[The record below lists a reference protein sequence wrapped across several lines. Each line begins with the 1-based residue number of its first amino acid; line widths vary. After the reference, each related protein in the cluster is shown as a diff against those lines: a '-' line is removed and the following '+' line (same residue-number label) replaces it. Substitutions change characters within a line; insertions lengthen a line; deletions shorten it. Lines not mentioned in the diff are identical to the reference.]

1 MRVENYTQ
9 MKQMM
14 KLSNGKISELVESP
28 CYAWQFLM
36 PYYLLRVYTMRLTGL
51 VNAICCNFS
60 PVIYDAY

>member
-1 MRVENYTQ
+1 MRGENYTQ

-28 CYAWQFLM
+28 SYAWHFLM
-36 PYYLLRVYTMRLTGL
+36 RYYLLRVYTMRLTGL
-51 VNAICCNFS
+51 VSAICCNFF